1 MSELKLEKDT
11 WLVQWEME
19 DRVTTVWL
27 GGVVAIRAANGQV
40 HVYSHTK
47 DIFLA
52 PAGLHDQL
60 LEAWGMFLGGGG

>member
-1 MSELKLEKDT
+1 MSELKLNKDT
-11 WLVQWEME
+11 WLVQWQLE

-40 HVYSHTK
+40 HVYSCTK

-52 PAGLHDQL
+52 PADLHDQL
-60 LEAWGMFLGGGG
+60 IEAWDLFLRDGG